1 MKEENPYWGVKNT
14 FKDVVLLCLPEA
26 VVKDGFLKLTILKVF
41 SNSSLMMEKVNR
53 WAYSRAHC
61 VRFVHR
67 DAGQPIRASPPLPLS
82 SQTTGRLSAAWG
94 PHRLRPVE
102 HLSSSCPPFLAHL
115 IVCSREKQPTLKLEG
130 TPQILQPECSG
141 CPLWRKRDPDLIEE
155 LKLKHNSPE
164 FKTIYFV
171 CSEKDIIFRLFHETW
186 FLQTFSLLK
195 ECLRL
200 LCISQKALLIKIS

>member
-1 MKEENPYWGVKNT
+1 MKEENAYWGVKNT
-14 FKDVVLLCLPEA
+14 FKDVVLLFLPQA
-26 VVKDGFLKLTILKVF
+26 VVKDGFLKFTILKVF
-41 SNSSLMMEKVNR
+41 SSSSLMMEKVNQ

-61 VRFVHR
+61 VRFIHR
-67 DAGQPIRASPPLPLS
+67 DAGQPIRVSPPLPLG
-82 SQTTGRLSAAWG
+82 SQTTGRVSAAWG
-94 PHRLRPVE
+94 PHHLGLVQ
-102 HLSSSCPPFLAHL
+102 HLSSSCPPFLVHL
-115 IVCSREKQPTLKLEG
+115 IVCSREKPTLKLEG
-130 TPQILQPECSG
+130 TPQILQPERSG
-141 CPLWRKRDPDLIEE
+141 CPSWRKRDPDLIEA

-186 FLQTFSLLK
+186 FLETSSLLK